1 VQTPWVEKVK
11 NDVINFLDQG
21 RSIFLWGE
29 TGSGKTELAKLIGEE
44 YSNGYEI
51 VRGHRFMTKEE
62 ILGYLGLTATEP
74 PPPEKVP
81 ELIKKAV
88 KKLKENNPELSD
100 EELKNS
106 NKIIEKVII
115 GQASDPVT
123 ITKFFWGPVY
133 RAMKEGK
140 VLIIDEANYI
150 DPGLIA
156 NLNAIIANYRP
167 GIKYPIPET
176 GEEIEVKPGFAIIMT
191 GNLNISEAEKYT
203 KRYRLDP
210 ALRDRVKMIEY
221 NTPPQE
227 YRPENSF
234 KEAGDRDLFL
244 IALAELIDSKG
255 NLILPGGEASLE
267 KIWRLCQ
274 GFKVFQEI
282 FAGKVLESDY
292 QFNQEGRNIAVKIAE
307 NNLSLRKLINILS
320 RWKKEGFSK
329 TLDYYLWD
337 EVIAQALSTPK
348 EGAYFYQIF
357 QKIYGFFQTPEWDQS
372 PNYGTRGEIY
382 FYYKHTGKIDKLI
395 SPEQRGLLPINLID
409 IVEAVSGEKIPEIEI
424 NISQEEKE
432 KEMIREN
439 IEFFE
444 REYLYLETELKAK
457 QNELND
463 YCSA

>member
-1 VQTPWVEKVK
+1 
-11 NDVINFLDQG
+11 
-21 RSIFLWGE
+21 
-29 TGSGKTELAKLIGEE
+29 
-44 YSNGYEI
+44 
-51 VRGHRFMTKEE
+51 
-62 ILGYLGLTATEP
+62 
-74 PPPEKVP
+74 
-81 ELIKKAV
+81 
-88 KKLKENNPELSD
+88 
-100 EELKNS
+100 
-106 NKIIEKVII
+106 
-115 GQASDPVT
+115 
-123 ITKFFWGPVY
+123 
-133 RAMKEGK
+133 MKEGK

-167 GIKYPIPET
+167 GIKYLIPET

-221 NTPPQE
+221 NTLPQE

-282 FAGKVLESDY
+282 FAGKALESHY

-337 EVIAQALSTPK
+337 EVVAQALSTPK

-372 PNYGTRGEIY
+372 PNYGTRGEIG
-382 FYYKHTGKIDKLI
+382 FYYTHPGKIDKLI

-409 IVEAVSGEKIPEIEI
+409 LVEAVSGEKIPEIEI